1 MPALKCAPEQPVKA
15 ISTCDYTRQSIY
27 QDNVTELNT
36 LAEGLVEAW
45 IFEFAS
51 DKLGAIL
58 VLFPNENWN
67 KAIAALITKFGAP
80 SSTATQRLQN
90 RLGATFDS
98 RVLIWRQSGVTLIA
112 SEYTSDLKT
121 SSLSLGTDAHFKSRQ
136 TRDKEE
142 SGRRA
147 KDL

>member
-80 SSTATQRLQN
+80 RTYSHNN
-90 RLGATFDS
+90 RGSPRFLNWKISAD
-98 RVLIWRQSGVTLIA
+98 
-112 SEYTSDLKT
+112 
-121 SSLSLGTDAHFKSRQ
+121 
-136 TRDKEE
+136 
-142 SGRRA
+142 
-147 KDL
+147 